1 MKEIEHIRE
10 TYIDIFLLN
19 KVSRMGITSLDLE

>member
-1 MKEIEHIRE
+1 MKEREHIRE